1 MSQIYFSTSIAA
13 FRDTYCFITFLNIFK
28 ERRLSALFPFVRKRA
43 AKLQPILT
51 LPNVFENFSEFFF
64 SVVFVGIF
72 RSSPCKEQGDKI
84 TTVFE
89 SSKSFSKK
97 IFRGVFNGGLPADV

>member
-64 SVVFVGIF
+64 SVIFVGILEA
-72 RSSPCKEQGDKI
+72 RRAKNRATKLQP
-84 TTVFE
+84 
-89 SSKSFSKK
+89 FSKPPNL
-97 IFRGVFNGGLPADV
+97 F